1 MLFCRALVAFLA
13 LPVIAAGLLPW
24 VLLPNDRWRT
34 GGTLFGWPVLVF
46 GVCILLWCVR
56 DFYVFGKGTLAPWDP
71 PKTLVVVGLYRFLRN
86 PMYLGVLGVV
96 AGWCLLTGSPL
107 LAVYTCLLALGFHL
121 RVIFYEEPTLAGQFT
136 NEWAQY
142 CGRVNRWLTRLPSAG
157 SKTPCQTTRAR

>member
-1 MLFCRALVAFLA
+1 M
-13 LPVIAAGLLPW
+13 IAAGLLPW

-86 PMYLGVLGVV
+86 PMYLGVLG
-96 AGWCLLTGSPL
+96 S
-107 LAVYTCLLALGFHL
+107 L
-121 RVIFYEEPTLAGQFT
+121 RVGVCSPDHRFLRCIHAYSPSVFICASFSTK
-136 NEWAQY
+136 N
-142 CGRVNRWLTRLPSAG
+142 RRWLG
-157 SKTPCQTTRAR
+157 SSPTSGRNTVGALIVG